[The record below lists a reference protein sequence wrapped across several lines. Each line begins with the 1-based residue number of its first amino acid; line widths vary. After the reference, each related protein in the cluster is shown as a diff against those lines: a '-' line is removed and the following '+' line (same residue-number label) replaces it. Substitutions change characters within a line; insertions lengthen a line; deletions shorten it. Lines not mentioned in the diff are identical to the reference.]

1 MEITVESSGEATK
14 LKVKGRLDGYWADHL
29 AKALEAEI
37 RQGSH
42 HLLLDLSEV
51 VFLSSAGI
59 GTLVKF
65 YKQLREIQGSL
76 LVSEASEQVKK
87 VLEISRL
94 TGMLFASGR
103 TATGAEARPAPTA
116 APAPAPPSLHLETPS
131 AQFDVFS
138 RTPEAKLNCCLL
150 GDPDSLRGSRFRQE
164 QCRTLQ
170 FPESTFGL
178 GLGALGD
185 SFEECRGRFGEFIA
199 VGGTVAYL
207 PTDGTNVPDYLVAAG
222 DSLPDVQVCY
232 GLTCQGQFAKMARF
246 EAKNEAGAVT
256 LMQLAEVAL
265 EIAGAERVGMVMV
278 AESAGLIGAVLR
290 RPPTIDAPKDAPFM
304 FPQVRE
310 WLSFTA
316 EPAHSRSLALVVGV
330 AARGDAAALAPMLRP
345 LSAGASLL
353 GHFHA
358 AAFLYRPLQKGEIE
372 LKKTVKSLFETQALQ
387 GLLHLLSD
395 DRAIAGAGQSE
406 FVRGACWFAP
416 LAETVEE
423 RN

>member
-1 MEITVESSGEATK
+1 MEITAEISGEAK
-14 LKVKGRLDGYWADHL
+14 KIKVKGRLDGYWADHL
-29 AKALEAEI
+29 AKALEEEI
-37 RQGSH
+37 HRGSH

-59 GTLVKF
+59 RILVRY

-94 TGMLFASGR
+94 TGVLFVSESA
-103 TATGAEARPAPTA
+103 AAA
-116 APAPAPPSLHLETPS
+116 APAGPVAPAIPSSVLHLETRG
-131 AQFDVFS
+131 AVINVFPQ
-138 RTPEAKLNCCLL
+138 TPEAVLKYRLL
-150 GDPDSLRGSRFRQE
+150 GDPDFLRGCRFRRE
-164 QCRTLQ
+164 QCRTVQ
-170 FPESTFGL
+170 FPESAFGL

-199 VGGTVAYL
+199 VAGTVAYF

-222 DSLPDVQVCY
+222 TSLPDVQVCY
-232 GLTCQGQFAKMARF
+232 GLVCQDPFARLARF
-246 EAKNEAGAVT
+246 EAKNEVGAVT
-256 LMQLAEVAL
+256 LAQLVEAAL
-265 EIAGAERVGMVMV
+265 EIAGAEQIGLIMV

-290 RPPTIDAPKDAPFM
+290 RPPTFEASKNAPFE
-304 FPQVRE
+304 FPQIRD

-316 EPAHSRSLALVVGV
+316 EPAFTRSLALVVGV
-330 AARGDAAALAPMLRP
+330 AARGDPGALAPILRP
-345 LSAGASLL
+345 LGPDALA

-358 AAFLYRPLQKGEIE
+358 AAFSYRPLQKGEIE

-395 DRAIAGAGQSE
+395 DRAIAGAGQSQ
-406 FVRGACWFAP
+406 FVRGACWLAP
-416 LAETVEE
+416 LAGIVGE

>member
-1 MEITVESSGEATK
+1 MEITVETSGEATK

-37 RQGSH
+37 RRGSH

-59 GTLVKF
+59 GTLVRF

-76 LVSEASEQVKK
+76 LVSSASEQVRK

-94 TGMLFASGR
+94 TDMLCAGPGA
-103 TATGAEARPAPTA
+103 ATGVA
-116 APAPAPPSLHLETPS
+116 APPGAPVPATPRPSLRLETHG
-131 AQFDVFS
+131 ALVDVFP
-138 RTPEAKLNCCLL
+138 RAPDAKLKCRLV
-150 GDPDSLRGSRFRQE
+150 GSPDLLRGCRFRQD

-185 SFEECRGRFGEFIA
+185 SFEECRGRFGEFIV
-199 VGGTVAYL
+199 VGGAVAYL
-207 PTDGTNVPDYLVAAG
+207 PTDGTNVPDYLVAEG
-222 DSLPDVQVCY
+222 ISLPDVQVCY
-232 GLTCQGQFAKMARF
+232 GLACQGQFAKMARF
-246 EAKNEAGAVT
+246 EAKNEAGTVT
-256 LMQLAEVAL
+256 LTQWVEVAL
-265 EIAGAERVGMVMV
+265 EIAGAERVGLVLV
-278 AESAGLIGAVLR
+278 AESAGLMGAALR
-290 RPPTIDAPKDAPFM
+290 RPPTVEAPQNTPFE
-304 FPQVRE
+304 FPQIRE

-316 EPAHSRSLALVVGV
+316 EPAYSRSLALVVGV
-330 AARGDAAALAPMLRP
+330 ATRGDAGALAPMLRP
-345 LSAGASLL
+345 LSAGTPLA

-358 AAFLYRPLQKGEIE
+358 AAFSYRPLQKGEIE
-372 LKKTVKSLFETQALQ
+372 LKKTVTSLFETQALQ

-406 FVRGACWFAP
+406 FVRGACWLAP

-423 RN
+423 TT

>member
-1 MEITVESSGEATK
+1 MEITVEIAGEATR

-37 RQGSH
+37 RRGSH
-42 HLLLDLSEV
+42 HLLMDLSEV

-59 GTLVKF
+59 GILLSY

-76 LVSEASEQVKK
+76 MVSDASEQVKK
-87 VLEISRL
+87 VLEISKL
-94 TGMLFASGR
+94 TDMLFASES
-103 TATGAEARPAPTA
+103 GAAAVAALAGLA
-116 APAPAPPSLHLETPS
+116 APVVLSPSLHLKTHG
-131 AQFDVFS
+131 AIVDVFPC
-138 RTPEAKLNCCLL
+138 TPEAKLKYGLL
-150 GDPDSLRGSRFRQE
+150 GDPDFLRGCRFRQQ

-185 SFEECRGRFGEFIA
+185 SFEECRGRFGEFVA

-222 DSLPDVQVCY
+222 TSLPDVQVCY
-232 GLTCQGQFAKMARF
+232 GLACHGQFAKLARF
-246 EAKNEAGAVT
+246 EAMNEAGTVT
-256 LMQLAEVAL
+256 LGQLVEAAL
-265 EIAGAERVGMVMV
+265 EIAGAEQVGLVMV
-278 AESAGLIGAVLR
+278 AESAGLIGAALR
-290 RPPTIDAPKDAPFM
+290 HPPTVEAAKNAPFE

-316 EPAHSRSLALVVGV
+316 EPAYSRSLTLVAGV
-330 AARGDAAALAPMLRP
+330 ATRGDAGPLALMLRP
-345 LSAGASLL
+345 LSPGVPLV

-358 AAFLYRPLQKGEIE
+358 VAFSYRPLQKGVIE
-372 LKKTVKSLFETQALQ
+372 LTKTVKSLYETQTMQ

-406 FVRGACWFAP
+406 FVRGACWLAP

-423 RN
+423 RT

>member
-1 MEITVESSGEATK
+1 MEITVETSGEATK

-37 RQGSH
+37 RRGSH

-59 GTLVKF
+59 GTLVRF

-94 TGMLFASGR
+94 TGMLFATGGA
-103 TATGAEARPAPTA
+103 ATGDAARPAAT
-116 APAPAPPSLHLETPS
+116 APAPPLGLRLETHG
-131 AQFDVFS
+131 ALFDVFS
-138 RTPEAKLNCCLL
+138 CTPEAKLNCRLL

-164 QCRTLQ
+164 QCLTLQ

-185 SFEECRGRFGEFIA
+185 NFEECRGRFGEFIA

-222 DSLPDVQVCY
+222 ASLPDVQVCY

-256 LMQLAEVAL
+256 LTQLAEVAR
-265 EIAGAERVGMVMV
+265 EIAGAD
-278 AESAGLIGAVLR
+278 SSR
-290 RPPTIDAPKDAPFM
+290 RPPAR
-304 FPQVRE
+304 VRAGHE
-310 WLSFTA
+310 
-316 EPAHSRSLALVVGV
+316 RRR
-330 AARGDAAALAPMLRP
+330 ARA
-345 LSAGASLL
+345 
-353 GHFHA
+353 
-358 AAFLYRPLQKGEIE
+358 
-372 LKKTVKSLFETQALQ
+372 
-387 GLLHLLSD
+387 
-395 DRAIAGAGQSE
+395 
-406 FVRGACWFAP
+406 
-416 LAETVEE
+416 
-423 RN
+423 

>member
-1 MEITVESSGEATK
+1 M
-14 LKVKGRLDGYWADHL
+14 
-29 AKALEAEI
+29 
-37 RQGSH
+37 
-42 HLLLDLSEV
+42 
-51 VFLSSAGI
+51 
-59 GTLVKF
+59 
-65 YKQLREIQGSL
+65 
-76 LVSEASEQVKK
+76 
-87 VLEISRL
+87 L
-94 TGMLFASGR
+94 TPGPLPPPR
-103 TATGAEARPAPTA
+103 RPPL
-116 APAPAPPSLHLETPS
+116 PSLRLETHG
-131 AQFDVFS
+131 ALVDVFS
-138 RTPEAKLNCCLL
+138 RTPEAKLKCRLL

-170 FPESTFGL
+170 FPESAFGL

-207 PTDGTNVPDYLVAAG
+207 PTDGTNVPDFLVAAG
-222 DSLPDVQVCY
+222 TSLPDVQVCY
-232 GLTCQGQFAKMARF
+232 GLSCQGQFAKMARF

-256 LMQLAEVAL
+256 LTQLAEVAL
-265 EIAGAERVGMVMV
+265 EIAGAERVGLVMV
-278 AESAGLIGAVLR
+278 AESAGLIGAALR
-290 RPPTIDAPKDAPFM
+290 RPPTVDAPKDAPFV

-330 AARGDAAALAPMLRP
+330 AARGDAGALAPMLRP
-345 LSAGASLL
+345 LGAGAPLL

-358 AAFLYRPLQKGEIE
+358 AAFSYRPLQKGEIE

-406 FVRGACWFAP
+406 FVRGACWLAP

-423 RN
+423 KT